1 MFKAVL
7 DTCVLVPDLQRD
19 FLLQLAAEHSYVALW
34 GTGIL
39 FELDYVLENLGRTEP
54 QRRHLLHQMRG
65 AFPGSTIEAPK
76 HGEYHYD
83 LHDADDAHVVHAAI
97 LGKADAI
104 VTADTRSGMENSASL
119 ADASIE
125 VLPPHS
131 FAANTVTAH
140 PEAGLRSIV
149 QLVKRRQNPP
159 TDAIE
164 LLEALGR
171 SGIWRRSTSSSTGTS
186 LTSRSGRPA
195 DSGLAPAA
203 S

>member
-19 FLLQLAAEHSYVALW
+19 FLLQLATERSYVALW

-39 FELDYVLENLGRTEP
+39 FELDYVLESLGRTEP
-54 QRRHLLHQMRG
+54 QRRHLLQQMQG

-83 LHDADDAHVVHAAI
+83 LHDADDEHVVHAAI
-97 LGKADAI
+97 LGKADAV
-104 VTADTRSGMENSASL
+104 VTADTRSGMESSASL
-119 ADASIE
+119 AAASIE
-125 VLPPHS
+125 AVPPYT
-131 FAANTVTAH
+131 FAANTVIAH
-140 PEAGLRSIV
+140 PEAGRRSVV

-164 LLEALGR
+164 LLEALRTQWHMEEVYELLHGHFTH
-171 SGIWRRSTSSSTGTS
+171 S
-186 LTSRSGRPA
+186 
-195 DSGLAPAA
+195 
-203 S
+203 